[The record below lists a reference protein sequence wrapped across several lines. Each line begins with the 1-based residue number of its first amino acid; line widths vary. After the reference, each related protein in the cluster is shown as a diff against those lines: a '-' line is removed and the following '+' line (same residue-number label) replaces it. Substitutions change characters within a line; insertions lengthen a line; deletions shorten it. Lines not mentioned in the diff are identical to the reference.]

1 MNQIQP
7 IIYGIGNPLI
17 DVVISAND
25 EDLIQLG
32 INKGVMHLV
41 DVDRQNEIQTYFQN
55 HDPIYHPG
63 GSAPNTM
70 VACSGLGIPALI
82 AGKIG
87 KDDFGDTYIQQAEKY
102 GVISGLVQDE
112 GVTGSSIILVT
123 PDGERTMNTHLGM
136 CRKFSKKDI
145 NAEKLSRAKFFYFTG
160 YMWDTESQKSA
171 IKSAIEIAHEHNI
184 KIVFDVADPF
194 AVNRNKDTF
203 LAMIERDVDVVFAN
217 QSELEILFGTD
228 DYNTSSDT
236 LGGLV
241 DIAGIKLGKNGS
253 LVLYNG
259 KKILLPPRPIQATD
273 STGAGDMYAAGFLAC
288 LSKNLGVMRAGEIG
302 GYLAEEI
309 IQSPGAQFELNQIQ
323 QLKTS
328 LF

>member
-1 MNQIQP
+1 
-7 IIYGIGNPLI
+7 
-17 DVVISAND
+17 
-25 EDLIQLG
+25 
-32 INKGVMHLV
+32 
-41 DVDRQNEIQTYFQN
+41 
-55 HDPIYHPG
+55 
-63 GSAPNTM
+63 
-70 VACSGLGIPALI
+70 
-82 AGKIG
+82 
-87 KDDFGDTYIQQAEKY
+87 
-102 GVISGLVQDE
+102 
-112 GVTGSSIILVT
+112 
-123 PDGERTMNTHLGM
+123 
-136 CRKFSKKDI
+136 
-145 NAEKLSRAKFFYFTG
+145 
-160 YMWDTESQKSA
+160 
-171 IKSAIEIAHEHNI
+171 
-184 KIVFDVADPF
+184 
-194 AVNRNKDTF
+194 
-203 LAMIERDVDVVFAN
+203 MIERDVDVVFAN
-217 QSELEILFGTD
+217 QSELAILFGTD

-259 KKILLPPRPIQATD
+259 KKTLLPPRPIQARD

>member
-25 EDLIQLG
+25 EDLIQLE

-55 HDPIYHPG
+55 NDPIYHTG

-87 KDDFGDTYIQQAEKY
+87 QDDFGDTYIKQAEKY
-102 GVISGLVQDE
+102 GVISGLSQDE
-112 GVTGSSIILVT
+112 GVTGSSIMLVT

-145 NAEKLSRAKFFYFTG
+145 NVEKLSRAKFFYFTG

-171 IKSAIEIAHEHNI
+171 IKLAIEIAHENNI

-194 AVNRNKDTF
+194 VVKRNKDTF

-217 QSELEILFGTD
+217 QSELAILFGTD

-259 KKILLPPRPIQATD
+259 EKTLLPPRPIQATD

-309 IQSPGAQFELNQIQ
+309 IQGPGAQFELNQIQ